1 VDPYRRAGTSP
12 SFTVDLDLHWLQAGR
27 GQQDPTARPTTPELA
42 SPGKELKTVPCSAS
56 RCSPSTLKD
65 PYVSSTCARSSD
77 GRPSL
82 GWAANMSTPTM
93 TEDRSSRAD
102 CRWRWESQPRH
113 PATELFHTPGQRTL
127 GAMTAGRLALRR
139 WRDLAQ
145 PDCPLVQSFTHGY
158 AGTHE
163 EACGAVGSHLVCD
176 RRGGRRPTRLLWLVV
191 SELRRWG
198 DDRRHG
204 GGRTPELSGGQPQ
217 GQLPTAA
224 ALELSLTQ
232 LG

>member
-1 VDPYRRAGTSP
+1 VESQFRFDSADACYPAADTRRGGLGQRTAFITWWGRVDPYRRAGTSP

-77 GRPSL
+77 RRPSL
-82 GWAANMSTPTM
+82 GWAANVSTPTM

-145 PDCPLVQSFTHGY
+145 PDFP
-158 AGTHE
+158 
-163 EACGAVGSHLVCD
+163 CGSV
-176 RRGGRRPTRLLWLVV
+176 LLPRV
-191 SELRRWG
+191 RWN
-198 DDRRHG
+198 
-204 GGRTPELSGGQPQ
+204 
-217 GQLPTAA
+217 A
-224 ALELSLTQ
+224 
-232 LG
+232 